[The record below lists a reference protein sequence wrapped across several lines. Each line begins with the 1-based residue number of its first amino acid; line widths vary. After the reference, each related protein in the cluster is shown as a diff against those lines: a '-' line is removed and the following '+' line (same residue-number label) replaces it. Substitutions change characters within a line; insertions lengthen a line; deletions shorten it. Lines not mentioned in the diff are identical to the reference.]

1 MARGFC
7 ESSTSLHLP
16 VLTNCANADKFAIAY
31 QQLVETIKV
40 GDTEIGIRKGVNLP
54 GLIVELPALSEKA
67 KRDLEWGVELD
78 IDFIAASFICKASGV
93 HEIRAFNFEEIL
105 EASGGIMCVEVTTQH
120 VLAYQKMV
128 ASRCNAVGKPINVA
142 TQMLEYTQNNLR
154 PTRTKVSEVG
164 SAVLDGADCVMPS
177 GELVATMS
185 MAVKETNELLLQ
197 PTYRAKFRFD
207 LRTSTVKTANEMHV
221 QLIFCANLHGLHGA
235 QGDQVQARLNTVV
248 SYVILAG
255 EVYFEEPTAASRKH
269 EFGIHRDHVVFDQI
283 VELSRG
289 ADEQASERG
298 RAEPDSSF
306 YCGHR
311 VFTQVDKLGEDRRS
325 ERSDVESE
333 HSLDIAD
340 PSSIFNSTNAP
351 RANMEPRIGQDKDIS
366 GPQADLK
373 RALLRP
379 LRGASYPRPHGVL
392 DVAKLPKN
400 FDWRN
405 VDNTNNITISRN
417 LLIPHYY
424 SSFWSLQ
431 ATEWVSAMV
440 VAI

>member
-1 MARGFC
+1 RARPWVRARSRAT
-7 ESSTSLHLP
+7 E
-16 VLTNCANADKFAIAY
+16 
-31 QQLVETIKV
+31 
-40 GDTEIGIRKGVNLP
+40 EIGIRKGVNLP

-93 HEIRAFNFEEIL
+93 HEIRAFVNECIKKTKCIAPNIISKAESFEG
-105 EASGGIMCVEVTTQH
+105 ASGGIMCVEVTTQH

-255 EVYFEEPTAASRKH
+255 EVYFEEPTAAR
-269 EFGIHRDHVVFDQI
+269 
-283 VELSRG
+283 
-289 ADEQASERG
+289 
-298 RAEPDSSF
+298 
-306 YCGHR
+306 
-311 VFTQVDKLGEDRRS
+311 
-325 ERSDVESE
+325 
-333 HSLDIAD
+333 
-340 PSSIFNSTNAP
+340 
-351 RANMEPRIGQDKDIS
+351 
-366 GPQADLK
+366 
-373 RALLRP
+373 
-379 LRGASYPRPHGVL
+379 
-392 DVAKLPKN
+392 
-400 FDWRN
+400 
-405 VDNTNNITISRN
+405 
-417 LLIPHYY
+417 
-424 SSFWSLQ
+424 
-431 ATEWVSAMV
+431 
-440 VAI
+440 